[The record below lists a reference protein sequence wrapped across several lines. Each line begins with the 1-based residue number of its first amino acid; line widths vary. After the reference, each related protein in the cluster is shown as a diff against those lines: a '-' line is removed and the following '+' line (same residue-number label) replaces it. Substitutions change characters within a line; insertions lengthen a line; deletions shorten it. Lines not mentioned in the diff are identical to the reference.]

1 MTLTIRED
9 RSAAELRA
17 YARRAPD
24 PRAAARAY
32 AIANALEGMT
42 RDGRRAATHSHAQRR
57 EHGEDGEH
65 RTFPAVSTRAPSTQ
79 VEAAHHAVLLEC
91 DPHSDTYALR
101 VEVA

>member
-9 RSAAELRA
+9 RSAGELRA

-42 RDGRRAATHSHAQRR
+42 RA
-57 EHGEDGEH
+57 
-65 RTFPAVSTRAPSTQ
+65 
-79 VEAAHHAVLLEC
+79 EAARLAGLEPQSGSSGKPC
-91 DPHSDTYALR
+91 AMPWCATTPRIWRGCTTGPSQ
-101 VEVA
+101 VARQV